1 MVFLIGIIKISIK
14 EKIIRIGVVVLLT
27 NKVLR
32 GYNYKIAITKQ
43 LIRIFLKN
51 VLLILTIGLN
61 PILNIISKI
70 KNLTIRSNP
79 KNHYS
84 SDNGAYGK

>member
-1 MVFLIGIIKISIK
+1 MGGVRVVIMVFLIGIIKISIK

-61 PILNIISKI
+61 PIPNIGRNKEFEY
-70 KNLTIRSNP
+70 NEEP
-79 KNHYS
+79 Y
-84 SDNGAYGK
+84 